1 MTGTNSPRVSRASR
15 LSRASARE
23 LIEAV
28 VDPGSWYGWDEPV
41 EITTEDPD
49 YRADLERAR
58 ERTGLDESV
67 ITGEG
72 RIEGRRV
79 ALVACEF
86 RFLAGSIGVA
96 AGERLVRAV
105 ERATA
110 ERLPLLAAPAS
121 GGTRMQE
128 GTVAFLQMVKVAA
141 AITDHKAAGLPY
153 LVHLRH
159 PTTGGVLASW
169 GSLGHVTA
177 AEPGALIGFMGPRVH
192 EALYGEE
199 FPPGVQ
205 NAENLM
211 RHGLIDAVLPLS
223 RLPGVAARVLRVL
236 CAGDAAAGPATG
248 PETGAPPP
256 SASASGAGPEAEALG
271 PGADT
276 ASGPAPTAGA
286 ALAPDQPRDAGGA
299 STGSAPGTPGD
310 APGGTPGR
318 RGDVAA
324 GCGPTVARGA
334 DSGEAEAFGGGAGR
348 WDPQAGSSS
357 AVHGHVVP
365 GGRGAERDAGGAD
378 AVEAG
383 SAAPTP
389 VPPSGA
395 LPGAGAGGRRG
406 DVAAGAGASVARA
419 TTPEAAGGGGGVGAE
434 HDQAGA
440 TAFAGAGGGGGAPDD
455 AEVGAAVPSAE
466 ESIRASRRAERPG
479 LRDLLRVAAEDV
491 SSLSGTGAG
500 EHDPGLLLALARV
513 GGTPCVVL
521 GHNRRSARKGDT
533 ADGPGEGQA
542 LGPAGLRTAR
552 RGMRIAAE
560 LGLPLLTVIDT
571 AGAALS
577 REAEEGGLAGEI
589 ARCLADM
596 VTLPAPT
603 LCLLLGQG
611 AGGAALALLPAD
623 RVVAARHAWLSP
635 LPPEGASAI
644 LHRTTERAYEVAARQ
659 GVRSADLLAQGIV
672 DRIVE
677 EDGEADREAD
687 GDTARTPDASR
698 TADAFL
704 GRLGRLLGD
713 ELAALRAQ
721 DPDER
726 LTARRVRQRG
736 IGLPR

>member
-1 MTGTNSPRVSRASR
+1 MTATNSSGGSGGSGASR
-15 LSRASARE
+15 GAARASARE
-23 LIEAV
+23 LIEAI
-28 VDPGSWYGWDEPV
+28 VDPGSWHGWDEPV
-41 EITTEDPD
+41 AITTDDPD

-211 RHGLIDAVLPLS
+211 NHGLIDAVLPLS
-223 RLPGVAARVLRVL
+223 RLSGVAARVLRVL
-236 CAGDAAAGPATG
+236 CAGDSAPAPAPAPAAGPV
-248 PETGAPPP
+248 
-256 SASASGAGPEAEALG
+256 
-271 PGADT
+271 PG
-276 ASGPAPTAGA
+276 
-286 ALAPDQPRDAGGA
+286 QPGDAGGA
-299 STGSAPGTPGD
+299 STEPTRGPGAPGGARAAADAAAPRASADAWGAPGPAAPGSAPGS
-310 APGGTPGR
+310 APGGTPETDR
-318 RGDVAA
+318 
-324 GCGPTVARGA
+324 
-334 DSGEAEAFGGGAGR
+334 
-348 WDPQAGSSS
+348 
-357 AVHGHVVP
+357 
-365 GGRGAERDAGGAD
+365 AD
-378 AVEAG
+378 A
-383 SAAPTP
+383 
-389 VPPSGA
+389 
-395 LPGAGAGGRRG
+395 
-406 DVAAGAGASVARA
+406 ASDS
-419 TTPEAAGGGGGVGAE
+419 TGPEAV
-434 HDQAGA
+434 
-440 TAFAGAGGGGGAPDD
+440 
-455 AEVGAAVPSAE
+455 VPSAE
-466 ESIRASRRAERPG
+466 VSIRASRRPERPG
-479 LRDLLRVAAEDV
+479 VRDLLRVAAEDV
-491 SSLSGTGAG
+491 SPLSGTGAG

-533 ADGPGEGQA
+533 AEGPREGQA

-552 RGMRIAAE
+552 RGMHISAE
-560 LGLPLLTVIDT
+560 IGLPLLTVIDT

-577 REAEEGGLAGEI
+577 REAEEGGLAAEI

-672 DRIVE
+672 DRVVE
-677 EDGEADREAD
+677 EDVSGSGGGSRA
-687 GDTARTPDASR
+687 GDASR
-698 TADAFL
+698 APDAFL
-704 GRLGRLLGD
+704 SHLGHLLGA

-721 DPDER
+721 DPDGA
-726 LTARRVRQRG
+726 ARRAPRPVIAASDYPVDAVR
-736 IGLPR
+736 

>member
-1 MTGTNSPRVSRASR
+1 MTGTNSSAATGASRASR
-15 LSRASARE
+15 ASRPSARE
-23 LIEAV
+23 LIEAI
-28 VDPGSWYGWDEPV
+28 VDPGSWHGWDEPL
-41 EITTEDPD
+41 EITTDDPE

-79 ALVACEF
+79 ALIACEF

-211 RHGLIDAVLPLS
+211 NHGLIDAVLPHS
-223 RLPGVAARVLRVL
+223 RLSGVAARVLRVL
-236 CAGDAAAGPATG
+236 CAGTAGPAAADAGRAAEGPGRRENAAAGDGTAAVSGRPVS
-248 PETGAPPP
+248 GAP
-256 SASASGAGPEAEALG
+256 G
-271 PGADT
+271 
-276 ASGPAPTAGA
+276 
-286 ALAPDQPRDAGGA
+286 
-299 STGSAPGTPGD
+299 
-310 APGGTPGR
+310 APGGS
-318 RGDVAA
+318 V
-324 GCGPTVARGA
+324 
-334 DSGEAEAFGGGAGR
+334 
-348 WDPQAGSSS
+348 
-357 AVHGHVVP
+357 
-365 GGRGAERDAGGAD
+365 
-378 AVEAG
+378 
-383 SAAPTP
+383 
-389 VPPSGA
+389 
-395 LPGAGAGGRRG
+395 
-406 DVAAGAGASVARA
+406 ASV
-419 TTPEAAGGGGGVGAE
+419 P
-434 HDQAGA
+434 
-440 TAFAGAGGGGGAPDD
+440 GAPDD
-455 AEVGAAVPSAE
+455 TDAGAVVPTAEV
-466 ESIRASRRAERPG
+466 SIRASRRVERPG
-479 LRDLLRVAAEDV
+479 VRDLLRVAADDV
-491 SSLSGTGAG
+491 SPLSGTGAG

-533 ADGPGEGQA
+533 AEGPGEGQA

-577 REAEEGGLAGEI
+577 REAEEGGLAAEI

-677 EDGEADREAD
+677 EDAPEDAEAA
-687 GDTARTPDASR
+687 GDAEDASEH
-698 TADAFL
+698 AAGSGAPDVFL
-704 GRLGRLLGD
+704 SCLGQLLGA

-726 LTARRVRQRG
+726 LAARRVRHRR